1 MAKRAGDTN
10 ANQSLGT
17 ADSLNVALYTN
28 NRVQFEQGQRR
39 RRAVEIDL
47 PRGERCLDLRRQS
60 VAIDLEADGER
71 NRGRHGLL
79 NDFVHA
85 QRVGPELLIAECVE
99 AEDSFPS
106 ATSAGSSSSPS
117 GPADSSLSHDMS
129 MAMLNA
135 ALMDIRIAP

>member
-99 AEDSFPS
+99 AEDLDRKSTRLNSSHSQS
-106 ATSAGSSSSPS
+106 AYAVYC
-117 GPADSSLSHDMS
+117 
-129 MAMLNA
+129 
-135 ALMDIRIAP
+135 